1 MKMLGSNLKDT
12 MIGTKRSDTITSRL
26 GDDLIGTGGGA
37 DLIDTGGGND
47 LITGFSFDLNR
58 IARSDNRGSDVDAGV
73 GDYDVMIVELKAA
86 RRGVSEVDTFQHAMK
101 ATNVEEFIYNF
112 STASAKQQILGTKQS
127 ETIVVQSGDAR
138 IATGNGDDYI
148 FSGAGE
154 DTLIGGN
161 GSDFI
166 HGGEGHNTVTGG
178 AGQDFFH
185 FRLTDVYQYTN
196 IEDFKAGEDKI
207 AISIDIE
214 QVNRVLGT
222 AYEYV
227 MPTRFYGD
235 GHYGVGPALNDYVTY
250 NHGRL
255 IDSGQFGTTPPFL
268 DFDDFAYYEQ
278 ATGSIFIKHYEDE
291 PWADN
296 IEEIVLVAHV
306 APGTV
311 INESDFLFKMI

>member
-1 MKMLGSNLKDT
+1 MKMYGSNLKDT
-12 MIGTKRSDTITSRL
+12 MIGTKSADTITSLL

-37 DLIDTGGGND
+37 DIIKTGGGND
-47 LITGFSFDLNR
+47 LITGFSFDLNGL
-58 IARSDNRGSDVDAGV
+58 ARSDNRGSNVDAGV
-73 GDYDVMIVELKAA
+73 GGYDMMIVELKAA
-86 RRGVSEVDTFQHAMK
+86 RRGVSEVDTFQDVMK

-112 STASAKQQILGTKQS
+112 TTASTKQQILGTKQT
-127 ETIVVQSGDAR
+127 ETIVVQTGNAKIDA
-138 IATGNGDDYI
+138 GNGDDYI
-148 FSGAGE
+148 FSGAG
-154 DTLIGGN
+154 DDILKGGS

-166 HGGEGHNTVTGG
+166 HAGEGHNTVSGG

-222 AYEYV
+222 DYSFVLPA
-227 MPTRFYGD
+227 RFYGD

-250 NHGRL
+250 NSGRL
-255 IDSGQFGTTPPFL
+255 VDSSQFGTTAPFL

-278 ATGSIFIKHYEDE
+278 ETGSIFIKHYEDE
-291 PWADN
+291 PWGEN
-296 IEEIVLVAHV
+296 LEETVLVAHV

-311 INESDFLFKMI
+311 INASDFLFKMI